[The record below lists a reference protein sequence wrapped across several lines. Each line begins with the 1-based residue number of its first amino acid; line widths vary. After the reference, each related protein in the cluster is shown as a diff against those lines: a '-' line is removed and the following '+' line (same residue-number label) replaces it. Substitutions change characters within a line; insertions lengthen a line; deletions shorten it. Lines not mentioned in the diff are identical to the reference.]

1 MNEDVFDLDTRV
13 IYQNEEG
20 GVSIIVPSSECLSID
35 TLIAIVPTGTP
46 YEVVNVSEIPSDRT
60 YRNAWTFVAE

>member
-1 MNEDVFDLDTRV
+1 MNEDFFDLDTRV

-20 GVSIIVPSSECLSID
+20 GVSIIVPSSECLNID

-46 YEVVNVSEIPSDRT
+46 YEVVNVSEVPSDRT
-60 YRNAWTFVAE
+60 YRNAWTFVAK

>member
-1 MNEDVFDLDTRV
+1 MNEDFFDLDTRV

-20 GVSIIVPSSECLSID
+20 GVSIIVPSSECLNID

-46 YEVVNVSEIPSDRT
+46 YEVVNVSEVPDDRT
-60 YRNAWTFVAE
+60 YRNAWTFVAK

>member
-1 MNEDVFDLDTRV
+1 MSDNILNKRV

-20 GVSIIVPSSECLSID
+20 GVSILIPTSECLNID
-35 TLIAIVPTGTP
+35 RLIATVPMGKP
-46 YEVVNVSEIPSDRT
+46 YEVVNVSEVPSDRT